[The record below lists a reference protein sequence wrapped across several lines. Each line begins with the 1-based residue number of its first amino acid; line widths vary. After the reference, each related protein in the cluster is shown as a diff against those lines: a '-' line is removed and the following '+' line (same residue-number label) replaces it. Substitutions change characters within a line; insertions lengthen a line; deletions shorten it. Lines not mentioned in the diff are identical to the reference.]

1 MPVGKTMGPQTKI
14 TKAKGAG
21 SMANAIDCLCGKHE
35 FKQNPSSFSSTAETN
50 KQQKHTTL

>member
-21 SMANAIDCLCGKHE
+21 SMANAIHCLCGKHE